1 MMYSSLTI
9 DYIYVGFDST
19 YRGVLIR
26 FSARLVSSVAIANA
40 NIGDRYRKACVNPF
54 ANVSSMV
61 VPFYSAFTIVDVS
74 FAKSSCAQSDYSTQ
88 CLRSTFVISERIDA
102 DRDASPARSRIFSEY
117 ARILSSLSLFIVAP
131 FVGCQRCRPQRG
143 RFMNIKNGFDAAYDF
158 DSFVAT
164 IAGKRGDE
172 QPITVVIVSKY
183 GFNTIHSLIAMAAD
197 ELVDDV
203 GHDHTPSCSMIWLT
217 KSTLILSSNAIS
229 TGFIRCSRPSMTA
242 ARMRSYSL

>member
-54 ANVSSMV
+54 ANVSGMV
-61 VPFYSAFTIVDVS
+61 VPFNSAFTIVDVS

-102 DRDASPARSRIFSEY
+102 DRDASYGHRMIDHKHPSAFTNLLGICADLAFVVTFHRRSIRWVSAMSSAAWSFHEY
-117 ARILSSLSLFIVAP
+117 QERL
-131 FVGCQRCRPQRG
+131 
-143 RFMNIKNGFDAAYDF
+143 
-158 DSFVAT
+158 
-164 IAGKRGDE
+164 
-172 QPITVVIVSKY
+172 
-183 GFNTIHSLIAMAAD
+183 
-197 ELVDDV
+197 
-203 GHDHTPSCSMIWLT
+203 
-217 KSTLILSSNAIS
+217 
-229 TGFIRCSRPSMTA
+229 
-242 ARMRSYSL
+242 